1 MNLKDLEKKI
11 KYYYRQDYI
20 KKYNYLPPYRSF
32 RRVKGKKY
40 PFIYIPTDE
49 GHDVIGES
57 RWHKWSYIRVMRRD
71 FICARAI
78 RSTEEEICELVWKLY
93 KNEFDFLA
101 GKPSFYTLNLN
112 EDKWLPF
119 GHNLAV
125 NDDSSEDATPVHGSK

>member
-57 RWHKWSYIRVMRRD
+57 RWHKWIYIRVMRRD

-93 KNEFDFLA
+93 KNEFDFFFFFL
-101 GKPSFYTLNLN
+101 TLNTLN
-112 EDKWLPF
+112 FNEYLWLPF
-119 GHNLAV
+119 GHIFAV
-125 NDDSSEDATPVHGSK
+125 NYYKKEDSFFFFFLI

>member
-57 RWHKWSYIRVMRRD
+57 RWHKWVYIRVMRRD
-71 FICARAI
+71 SICVRAI

-93 KNEFDFLA
+93 KNGFDRLA
-101 GKPSFYTLNLN
+101 GKPSFFTLNLN

>member
-57 RWHKWSYIRVMRRD
+57 RWHKWIYIRVMRRD
-71 FICARAI
+71 SICVRAI

>member
-57 RWHKWSYIRVMRRD
+57 RWHKWVYIRVMRRD
-71 FICARAI
+71 SICVRPI

-93 KNEFDFLA
+93 KNGFDRLA
-101 GKPSFYTLNLN
+101 GKPFFFTLNLN
-112 EDKWLPF
+112 EDKWIPS